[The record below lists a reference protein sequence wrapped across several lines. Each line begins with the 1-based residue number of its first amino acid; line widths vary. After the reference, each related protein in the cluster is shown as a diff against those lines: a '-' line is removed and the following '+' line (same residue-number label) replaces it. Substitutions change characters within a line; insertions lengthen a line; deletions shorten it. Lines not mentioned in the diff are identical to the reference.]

1 MKNPGLYIILI
12 ILNSC
17 GIVRVSSSSKYDR
30 KEVTKVDFCDL
41 SEFKN
46 ELIKTRLE
54 YSGVDEYWSA
64 KGFNDCELDNAVSL
78 DFSEFYE
85 NNKHILIEGQLNRL
99 HDKYWKRK
107 AIMTVIGRFEM
118 DSVKKY
124 GHLGSNNAQ
133 ILVKSVRINLKR
145 K

>member
-1 MKNPGLYIILI
+1 MIM
-12 ILNSC
+12 LNSC
-17 GIVRVSSSSKYDR
+17 GLVRVSSGSKYER
-30 KEVTKVDFCDL
+30 KKVAKVDFCDL
-41 SEFKN
+41 SAFKN

-64 KGFNDCELDNAVSL
+64 RGFNDCELDNTVYL
-78 DFSEFYE
+78 DFREYYE
-85 NNKHILIEGQLNRL
+85 NWKHLLIEGQLNRL
-99 HDKYWKRK
+99 YDKYWKRK

-118 DSVKKY
+118 DSVTKY